1 MKLKVSRCRY
11 ATLGLKGLRESFWEH
26 FSVNVDEAC
35 LKICEDSYN
44 HQVCKKNPQYLQD
57 YVNKLNVTGTKY
69 LHEREFL

>member
-1 MKLKVSRCRY
+1 M
-11 ATLGLKGLRESFWEH
+11 
-26 FSVNVDEAC
+26 NVDEAC